1 MDNKGLDKPSPPG
14 TIHHQQYGI
23 DMNNSSDQITLKE
36 TALIHKIA
44 ANVYKT
50 YLSALD
56 HTPLDREE
64 LQHYGIIG
72 LLEARQNFNANK
84 SVPWLTFAAYRIR
97 GEMIDHIRKLPL
109 IRIPQDTQLKVKELK
124 QAKKDLMDRNEDP
137 SPQNLAELLGWS
149 VDKVNDISSL
159 QISTLEA
166 STTDQHGEEDEP
178 MAVIVADVTATPE
191 RQTLQ
196 SELVQQVQHCL
207 EKLPTADDRLIL
219 VGRIIEGLKLREL
232 ADMFNCTAEN
242 IRIKQKKIESWM
254 QNCLKQRGC
263 DNTSWLHIVKK

>member
-1 MDNKGLDKPSPPG
+1 
-14 TIHHQQYGI
+14 
-23 DMNNSSDQITLKE
+23 MNNPSAQITLKE

-50 YLSALD
+50 YLGTLD

-72 LLEARQNFNANK
+72 LLEARQTFNTSK

-124 QAKKDLMDRNEDP
+124 QAKKDLADNNESIDP
-137 SPQNLAELLGWS
+137 PNLANQLGWS
-149 VDKVNDISSL
+149 IDKVNDIAAL
-159 QISTLEA
+159 QISLLEA
-166 STTDQHGEEDEP
+166 STTDQHGSEGEE
-178 MAVIVADVTATPE
+178 MGVIVADKTPTPE

-196 SELVQQVQHCL
+196 TELAQQVQHCL
-207 EKLPTADDRLIL
+207 EKLPAADDRLIL

-232 ADMFNCTAEN
+232 AEMFSCTAEN
-242 IRIKQKKIESWM
+242 IRLKQKKIELWM